1 MYALEDIADAR
12 RRSAEWVPT
21 RFLEG
26 LPDPVDSQLAEQPFP
41 VQQQQEQ
48 LDNLLPAQVVDHVGF
63 WDEPSKRAALGLK
76 ITLDHMLLVDELLE
90 VVNKKDR
97 PRAALGRVLRLR
109 SEKSKG
115 LFRQDQ
121 RSLLGSVSGNQTHQ
135 SSQRTPEIQLHDYV
149 LHESE
154 VVCLRTCRR
163 HSFVWYAHICTVREA
178 RETASHERAGGSR
191 RRHHPGVRCR
201 HHPRLP

>member
-1 MYALEDIADAR
+1 MSHRSRDFEAMMYALEDIADAR

-97 PRAALGRVLRLR
+97 PRAAIWDEFCACAAKSPKAFSGRTSGHCLERFW
-109 SEKSKG
+109 KSNAPVEPA
-115 LFRQDQ
+115 D
-121 RSLLGSVSGNQTHQ
+121 
-135 SSQRTPEIQLHDYV
+135 P
-149 LHESE
+149 
-154 VVCLRTCRR
+154 
-163 HSFVWYAHICTVREA
+163 
-178 RETASHERAGGSR
+178 
-191 RRHHPGVRCR
+191 
-201 HHPRLP
+201 